1 MADESV
7 RDHEAEMEDMQRK
20 YNARIEDLER
30 RHGRERTGGGCR
42 VGIGKEWFG
51 GCTRRWE
58 LALVTRMRRVNP
70 VYRHLMPHSL
80 SLSTTPL
87 PLRRQGG

>member
-30 RHGRERTGGGCR
+30 RHGRERTGWEG
-42 VGIGKEWFG
+42 VGIGMG
-51 GCTRRWE
+51 
-58 LALVTRMRRVNP
+58 LVCVQGDGIW
-70 VYRHLMPHSL
+70 
-80 SLSTTPL
+80 PL
-87 PLRRQGG
+87 